1 MIIVSIS
8 STEEKFIIQLKHK
21 IDYIVEKKYKV
32 TKSLNKRTI
41 YVFVYLFLSMIK
53 MIIKEVFV
61 RSNK

>member
-8 STEEKFIIQLKHK
+8 STEEKFIIKLKHK